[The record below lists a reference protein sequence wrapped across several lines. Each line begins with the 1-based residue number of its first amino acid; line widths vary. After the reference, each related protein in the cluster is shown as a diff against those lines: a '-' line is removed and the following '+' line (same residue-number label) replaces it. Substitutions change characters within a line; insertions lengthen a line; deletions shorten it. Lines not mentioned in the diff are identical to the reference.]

1 MSDIYINIEDIM
13 RRMAGL
19 GYEDRG
25 RLICDALGSSSQMT
39 IEQLQDLARCGKM
52 RMRIFGEESFYGI
65 GLPFSGNLDRAADGL
80 PHAFNTGMVAL
91 YYDANGLFIGPSN
104 PALIDQDP
112 LSRSADEIGDD
123 LP

>member
-1 MSDIYINIEDIM
+1 MSDIYINIEDVM

-19 GYEDRG
+19 GYEDHG
-25 RLICDALGSSSQMT
+25 RLICDALGNSS
-39 IEQLQDLARCGKM
+39 IENLQDLVRC
-52 RMRIFGEESFYGI
+52 
-65 GLPFSGNLDRAADGL
+65 GL

-91 YYDANGLFIGPSN
+91 YYDANGMFIGPSN